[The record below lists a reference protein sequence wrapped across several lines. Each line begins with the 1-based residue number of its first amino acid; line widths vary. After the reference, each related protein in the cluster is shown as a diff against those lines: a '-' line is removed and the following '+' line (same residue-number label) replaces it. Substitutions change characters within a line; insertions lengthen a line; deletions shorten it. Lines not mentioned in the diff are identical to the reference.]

1 MALHLEDLWL
11 MAKNRYVRLF
21 EDDTLVIGRRAA
33 PSTYGEF
40 LTQDDRYR
48 DADGRPVRVTAG
60 VAWGTG
66 PDGTFQILQWDGR
79 VSYPLGRG
87 IEWSAPDSDPLL
99 GLRRMMLAVR
109 EGEAGQRT
117 ERRDL
122 PRPKPTNSPASTVAV
137 AIGHA
142 LWQLTEYVPENG
154 TT

>member
-11 MAKNRYVRLF
+11 MAKNRYVRLI

-99 GLRRMMLAVR
+99 GLRRMMRAV
-109 EGEAGQRT
+109 
-117 ERRDL
+117 ERRTVEREHL
-122 PRPKPTNSPASTVAV
+122 PLPEYTASPAGVVAA
-137 AIGHA
+137 AIGFA
-142 LWQLTEYVPENG
+142 LWQLHNPAVPKNG